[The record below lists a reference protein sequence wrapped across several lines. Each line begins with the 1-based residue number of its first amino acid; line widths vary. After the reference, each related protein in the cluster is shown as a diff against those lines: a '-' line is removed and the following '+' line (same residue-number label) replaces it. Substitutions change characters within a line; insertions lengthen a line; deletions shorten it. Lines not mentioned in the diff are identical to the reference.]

1 MLATAVV
8 FLSLSVA
15 QAPPV
20 PQGPPV
26 RPEPAPV
33 KPVKSCSCSPECTC
47 GCNEGEPCKCQRS
60 SRALPALQGVTPQ
73 IAPVVLPQ
81 IHYHQP
87 QTYFAAPVYSH
98 APMQSYAAPMRAA
111 ASC

>member
-87 QTYFAAPVYSH
+87 QLDIANCAPLGLNVITV
-98 APMQSYAAPMRAA
+98 MTWVRRFK
-111 ASC
+111 